1 MRLLFCLIATA
12 VSCCALA
19 GADTITV
26 DGRVFSGVYVRTSA
40 VMYYIHDP
48 ADGKTIA
55 VPRATV
61 DPAKVLVSSNGAE
74 RQALLETWKAK
85 HMTTRT
91 PRSAVL
97 TYDSWKSSL
106 NGAVPDP
113 PSTGAT
119 EPKQARI
126 TAAPESQRAATLLTN
141 VRDRGRRSKF
151 VDSSGVST
159 LTNRPGQFRGD
170 PEYVEVVLQFE
181 RIVVPTEF
189 TAPPKTS
196 EDIESIVHHYAT
208 LYNLDAG
215 LVFAVIRQESN
226 FNPLAVSHAGA
237 SGLMQ
242 LMPGTALEMGVTDI
256 FDPAQNIAGGTQYLA
271 KMLELF
277 NGDLTLALA
286 GYNAGPGNVKKYR
299 GVPPFKETQDYIR
312 RVLAGHKRYGLTGAP
327 AVKLAAAP
335 GPAIAPEH
343 VHGDKPCNHH
353 RLVLK
358 NQWTLHAESV
368 LDKGDYYLVVAD
380 GISQRVNKGDVR
392 SLDRAT

>member
-1 MRLLFCLIATA
+1 MRLTFCFIAA
-12 VSCCALA
+12 GVAACATA

-26 DGRVFSGVYVRTSA
+26 DGRIFSGVYVRTSA
-40 VMYYIHDP
+40 VTYYIHDP
-48 ADGKTIA
+48 VDGKTIA
-55 VPRATV
+55 VPRAEV
-61 DPAKVLVSSNGAE
+61 DPADLKISADGAE
-74 RQALLETWKAK
+74 RQAILETWKAK
-85 HMTTRT
+85 HMTTRS
-91 PRSAVL
+91 PRPVVL
-97 TYDSWKSSL
+97 SYDSWKSSL
-106 NGAVPDP
+106 SETVPDAA
-113 PSTGAT
+113 SAQGN

-126 TAAPESQRAATLLTN
+126 TSAPERSRAGTVLTN

-159 LTNRPGQFRGD
+159 LTNRPGMFRDD

-181 RIVVPTEF
+181 HIVVPAELATP
-189 TAPPKTS
+189 AKTPQ
-196 EDIESIVHHYAT
+196 DIEGIVHHYAT
-208 LYNLDAG
+208 QYNLDPG
-215 LVFAVIRQESN
+215 LVIAVIRQESN
-226 FNPLAVSHAGA
+226 FNPRAVSHAGA

-277 NGDLTLALA
+277 NGDITLALA

-312 RVLAGHKRYGLTGAP
+312 RVMSHHKRYDKGAGSVVLTAAP
-327 AVKLAAAP
+327 ASSVATKH
-335 GPAIAPEH
+335 EH
-343 VHGDKPCNHH
+343 GEEACNHH

-368 LDKGDYYLVVAD
+368 LDKGDYYLVVAE
-380 GISQRVNKGDVR
+380 GVSQRINKGDVR
-392 SLDRAT
+392 SIDRAT